1 MRANKYGEE
10 NTIQGS
16 VSMIKQHNGLSILK
30 QLIQRSSITTTLST
44 MFTVCFDKDLHST
57 KYGERNSTPIHEMRK
72 CMRRTCKDMHL

>member
-30 QLIQRSSITTTLST
+30 QLIRRSSITTTLST
-44 MFTVCFDKDLHST
+44 MFKACFDKELQ
-57 KYGERNSTPIHEMRK
+57 
-72 CMRRTCKDMHL
+72 